1 VLTSPRTR
9 VSIGDGSSE
18 AARLAHEIL
27 SYTEW
32 RLRTTAAFA
41 LKQIGSYKPFPKK

>member
-1 VLTSPRTR
+1 VFMSPRTR

-27 SYTEW
+27 SYTAW
-32 RLRTTAAFA
+32 RLRTQAASTFQQLA
-41 LKQIGSYKPFPKK
+41 HSNLIHK